1 MRFSAVF
8 GMFLEICFAF
18 DSETDKT
25 PKNSTLFSVVLSLDT
40 IGGGGVEWGK
50 WAFFLIVPEK
60 RRKRRTKTMRKKS
73 LRFISAALAVSMMA
87 STLPVGA
94 FALEVGAGE
103 TTAAVSEQEAATVLS
118 HDGGTINAGHYIME
132 SGNYT
137 GGFTIDTTGDVTIDI
152 TGEVTVTGVVKFLH
166 VTGTGKVIINGTKDG
181 VDQKIKMTTNCK
193 TVDTEDTGI
202 VYLDAAGADVTCN
215 GGDYYSVETS
225 NVVSAYSVFCVKDG
239 SLKLNE
245 VTAEAGNRTGVV
257 DCGKTNSSASVEIHG
272 GSFKASGIDSEVI
285 DCRYKGSVSI
295 YNAKLEMH
303 NGGNYVL
310 SASGSS
316 ADLKIYNS
324 TVVGENENSCVTVQ
338 HGGSFWAENCEFTS
352 VGNQNYNGGLLYML
366 SGKATIKDSNYVAE
380 QNGVTGILA
389 QYLGFASLNGPH
401 KLTVENTKIK
411 GCENA
416 LSFGYDPEGSDIKL
430 KNVTFEDNE
439 TDIYLKNDSSTPT
452 NAPQVELDEGTKDT
466 AGAITVQVANPAEGV
481 QITTKTTGKDYQ
493 QSLKLTSKNDG
504 WLIGYKKDADGDADG
519 EYRYLTQREDDKHFG
534 LNTINAT
541 ATTGEGDD
549 VITLGPYAQLK
560 EGTPVNLTADIPD
573 NARVTGWKAE
583 KIAAEGVTEVYGV
596 VDYDH
601 ENPETAILT
610 MPKGDLTVTA
620 EYEIIVDPGTSDTDY
635 GGDIAAGVV
644 IGGIAA
650 VGAYE
655 VGTGLY
661 RILAMDDVA
670 MPTNRIALAKL
681 LWERAG
687 KPEPE
692 STALYSDISAE
703 DTDAQKAARWAVE
716 QGLMNDA
723 EDGKFHPAFPV
734 SKLRVCLTWENAKQK
749 GLFD

>member
-1 MRFSAVF
+1 
-8 GMFLEICFAF
+8 
-18 DSETDKT
+18 
-25 PKNSTLFSVVLSLDT
+25 
-40 IGGGGVEWGK
+40 
-50 WAFFLIVPEK
+50 
-60 RRKRRTKTMRKKS
+60 MRKKS

-103 TTAAVSEQEAATVLS
+103 TTATVSEQKAATSYRLK
-118 HDGGTINAGHYIME
+118 GGETIDEDFVVANGAVYTL
-132 SGNYT
+132 SGNYSR
-137 GGFTIDTTGDVTIDI
+137 GISITTSKDI
-152 TGEVTVTGVVKFLH
+152 TINIEGEVTVTGVVKFLY
-166 VTGTGKVIINGTKDG
+166 VTGTGKLIINGTKDG
-181 VDQKIKMTTNCK
+181 AAIKMTTNCEA
-193 TVDTEDTGI
+193 VDTIDSGI

-215 GGDYYSVETS
+215 GGDYYSEETS
-225 NVVSAYSVFCVKDG
+225 DVVSTYSVFCVKDG

-245 VTAEAGNRTGVV
+245 VIAEAGNLTSVV
-257 DCGKTNSSASVEIHG
+257 DCGVYTTSSLATVEIQG
-272 GSFKASGIDSEVI
+272 GTFKAAGRSSGVI
-285 DCRYKGSVSI
+285 DCGNKGTMTI
-295 YNAKLEMH
+295 NNATLEMH

-310 SASGSS
+310 AAYGSS
-316 ADLKIYNS
+316 AELKIYNS
-324 TVVGENENSCVTVQ
+324 TVVGENEYSCVTVQ
-338 HGGSFWAENCEFTS
+338 FGGSFWAENCKFTS
-352 VGNQNYNGGLLYML
+352 VGNQNYNGGLLFML
-366 SGKATIKDSNYVAE
+366 SGEATIKDSSYVAK
-380 QNGVTGILA
+380 QSGVNGIHTSYMFYV
-389 QYLGFASLNGPH
+389 SKGPH
-401 KLTVENTKIK
+401 KLTVENTEIK

-430 KNVTFEDNE
+430 KNVTFEDNK
-439 TDIYLKNDSSTPT
+439 TDIYLSNDSSTLT

-466 AGAITVQVANPAEGV
+466 AGAITVEVAHPAEGV
-481 QITTKTTGKDYQ
+481 QITTKTTGEDYQ
-493 QSLKLTSKNDG
+493 QNLKLTSKNDD
-504 WLIGYKKDADGDADG
+504 WLIGYKKDADG
-519 EYRYLTQREDDKHFG
+519 EYRYLTQRKDDKYFG

-541 ATTGEGDD
+541 ATTGEGDN
-549 VITLGPYAQLK
+549 VTTLESYAQVK
-560 EGTPVNLTADIPD
+560 ENTEVTLTANILEGKQFSHWKVEK
-573 NARVTGWKAE
+573 VTADSVEDVSE
-583 KIAAEGVTEVYGV
+583 KVKI
-596 VDYDH
+596 DYKDP
-601 ENPETAILT
+601 ENPETATLT
-610 MPKGDLTVTA
+610 MPNYDIFVTA
-620 EYEIIVDPGTSDTDY
+620 EYEEGATVDPGTSDTDY

-716 QGLMNDA
+716 QELLNDA

-734 SKLRVCLTWENAKQK
+734 SKLRVCLTWEKAKQK

>member
-1 MRFSAVF
+1 
-8 GMFLEICFAF
+8 
-18 DSETDKT
+18 
-25 PKNSTLFSVVLSLDT
+25 
-40 IGGGGVEWGK
+40 
-50 WAFFLIVPEK
+50 
-60 RRKRRTKTMRKKS
+60 MRKKS

-103 TTAAVSEQEAATVLS
+103 TTATVSEQKAATS
-118 HDGGTINAGHYIME
+118 HRLNGNETIDEDFVVANGTVYTL

-137 GGFTIDTTGDVTIDI
+137 QGITIETKQDITINIDDEVTI
-152 TGEVTVTGVVKFLH
+152 TGVAKFLD
-166 VTGTGKVIINGTKDG
+166 VTGTGKVTINGTKGG
-181 VDQKIKMTTNCK
+181 VDQKIKMTTNFEAVG
-193 TVDTEDTGI
+193 TGDTGI

-215 GGDYYSVETS
+215 GGDYYSAETS
-225 NVVSAYSVFCVKDG
+225 DVVSTYSVFCVKDG

-245 VTAEAGNRTGVV
+245 VIAEAGNLTSVV
-257 DCGKTNSSASVEIHG
+257 DCGVYTTSSLATVEIQG
-272 GSFKASGIDSEVI
+272 GTFKAAGRSSGVI
-285 DCRYKGSVSI
+285 DCGNKGTMTI
-295 YNAKLEMH
+295 NNATLEMH

-310 SASGSS
+310 AACGSS
-316 ADLKIYNS
+316 AELKIYNS
-324 TVVGENENSCVTVQ
+324 TVVGENEHSCVTVQ
-338 HGGSFWAENCEFTS
+338 FGGSFWAENCKFTS
-352 VGNQNYNGGLLYML
+352 VGNQSYNGGLLFML
-366 SGKATIKDSNYVAE
+366 SGEATIKDSSYVAK
-380 QNGVTGILA
+380 QSGVNGIRTSYMFYV
-389 QYLGFASLNGPH
+389 SKGPH
-401 KLTVENTKIK
+401 KLTVENTEIK

-430 KNVTFEDNE
+430 KNVTFEDNK
-439 TDIYLKNDSSTPT
+439 TDIYLENDENTPA
-452 NAPQVELDEGTKDT
+452 NAPHVELDENTKDT
-466 AGAITVQVANPAEGV
+466 AGAITVEVAHPANGV

-504 WLIGYKKDADGDADG
+504 WLIGYKKDADADG
-519 EYRYLTQREDDKHFG
+519 EYRYLTKREGNDYYG

-541 ATTGEGDD
+541 ATTGEGDN
-549 VITLGPYAQLK
+549 VTTLETYAQVK
-560 EGTPVNLTADIPD
+560 EGTPVNLTA
-573 NARVTGWKAE
+573 NAAPGGKKFARWKVEKVADGTPVTGLLDAE
-583 KIAAEGVTEVYGV
+583 TENTENTSFSMPE
-596 VDYDH
+596 YDV
-601 ENPETAILT
+601 II
-610 MPKGDLTVTA
+610 TA
-620 EYEIIVDPGTSDTDY
+620 EYEDEIIVDPGTGDSDY

-749 GLFD
+749 GLFDKTEA

>member
-1 MRFSAVF
+1 
-8 GMFLEICFAF
+8 
-18 DSETDKT
+18 
-25 PKNSTLFSVVLSLDT
+25 
-40 IGGGGVEWGK
+40 
-50 WAFFLIVPEK
+50 
-60 RRKRRTKTMRKKS
+60 MRKKS

-103 TTAAVSEQEAATVLS
+103 TTAAVSEQEPATVLS

-132 SGNYT
+132 GGNYT

-152 TGEVTVTGVVKFLH
+152 TGEVTVTGVFKFLH

-181 VDQKIKMTTNCK
+181 VDQKIKMTT
-193 TVDTEDTGI
+193 TFREVDTEDTGI

-324 TVVGENENSCVTVQ
+324 TVVGANEKSCVTVQ

-352 VGNQNYNGGLLYML
+352 VGNKNCNGGLLYML
-366 SGKATIKDSNYVAE
+366 SGEATIKDSNYVAE

-389 QYLGFASLNGPH
+389 QYLAFAFLNGPH

-411 GCENA
+411 GCEKAFN
-416 LSFGYDPEGSDIKL
+416 LDYDPEGSDIKL

-439 TDIYLKNDSSTPT
+439 TDLYLKNSTETPT

-466 AGAITVQVANPAEGV
+466 AGAITVEVANPAEGV
-481 QITTKTTGKDYQ
+481 QITTKTTDKDYQ
-493 QSLKLTSKNDG
+493 QNLKLTSKNDG

-519 EYRYLTQREDDKHFG
+519 EYRYLTRRESDKHFG

-541 ATTGEGDD
+541 ATTGEGDNA
-549 VITLGPYAQLK
+549 ITLEPYAQVK
-560 EGTPVNLTADIPD
+560 EDTEVTLTANAAPEGKKFARWKVEKVADGTPV
-573 NARVTGWKAE
+573 TGLLDAE
-583 KIAAEGVTEVYGV
+583 TENTENTSFSMPE
-596 VDYDH
+596 YDV
-601 ENPETAILT
+601 II
-610 MPKGDLTVTA
+610 TA
-620 EYEIIVDPGTSDTDY
+620 EYEDEITVDPGTGDSDY

-716 QGLMNDA
+716 QELLNDA

-734 SKLRVCLTWENAKQK
+734 SKLRVCLTWEKAKQK

>member
-1 MRFSAVF
+1 
-8 GMFLEICFAF
+8 
-18 DSETDKT
+18 
-25 PKNSTLFSVVLSLDT
+25 
-40 IGGGGVEWGK
+40 
-50 WAFFLIVPEK
+50 
-60 RRKRRTKTMRKKS
+60 MRKKS

-103 TTAAVSEQEAATVLS
+103 TTAAVSEQKAATS
-118 HDGGTINAGHYIME
+118 HRLGGSEIIGEGFVEAYGTVYTL

-137 GGFTIDTTGDVTIDI
+137 QGITIETKQDITINIDDTVTI
-152 TGEVTVTGVVKFLH
+152 TGVAKFLD
-166 VTGTGKVIINGTKDG
+166 VTGTGKVTINGTKDG
-181 VDQKIKMTTNCK
+181 VNQKIKMTTDCNVMN
-193 TVDTEDTGI
+193 TGDTGV
-202 VYLDAAGADVTCN
+202 VYLEAAGADVTCN
-215 GGDYYSVETS
+215 GGDYYSEETS
-225 NVVSAYSVFCVKDG
+225 DAVSTYSVFCVKDG

-245 VTAEAGNRTGVV
+245 VIAEAGKLTRVV
-257 DCGKTNSSASVEIHG
+257 DCGVYTTSSLATVEIQEG
-272 GSFKASGIDSEVI
+272 TFKAAGNDSGVI
-285 DCRYKGSVSI
+285 HCGNKGTMTI
-295 YNAKLEMH
+295 NNATLEMH

-310 SASGSS
+310 AASGSS
-316 ADLKIYNS
+316 AELKIYNS

-338 HGGSFWAENCEFTS
+338 HGGSFWAENCKFTS

-380 QNGVTGILA
+380 RNSVTGILA
-389 QYLGFASLNGPH
+389 QYLGFAFLNGPH

-416 LSFGYDPEGSDIKL
+416 LSFGYDPEGSDIEL
-430 KNVTFEDNE
+430 KNVTFEDNK
-439 TDIYLKNDSSTPT
+439 TDIYLKNDSSTPA

-466 AGAITVQVANPAEGV
+466 AGAITVEVAYPAEGV

-493 QSLKLTSKNDG
+493 QNLKLTSKNDD
-504 WLIGYKKDADGDADG
+504 WLIGYEKDADG
-519 EYRYLTQREDDKHFG
+519 EYRYLTQRKGDKYFG

-541 ATTGEGDD
+541 ATTGEGDNAT
-549 VITLGPYAQLK
+549 TLESYAQLT
-560 EGTPVNLTADIPD
+560 EGTPVKLTADIPGGKPC
-573 NARVTGWKAE
+573 TGWKVE
-583 KIAAEGVTEVYGV
+583 KIAAEGVTEVHDAGV
-596 VDYDH
+596 IKYDP
-601 ENPETAILT
+601 ENPETATLT
-610 MPKGDLTVTA
+610 MPDYDIFVTA
-620 EYEIIVDPGTSDTDY
+620 EYEYEDGSVDPGTSDTDY

-661 RILAMDDVA
+661 RITQMDDVA
-670 MPTNRIALAKL
+670 MPANRLALAKL

-716 QGLMNDA
+716 QELLNDA

>member
-1 MRFSAVF
+1 
-8 GMFLEICFAF
+8 
-18 DSETDKT
+18 
-25 PKNSTLFSVVLSLDT
+25 
-40 IGGGGVEWGK
+40 
-50 WAFFLIVPEK
+50 
-60 RRKRRTKTMRKKS
+60 MRKKS

-103 TTAAVSEQEAATVLS
+103 TTATVSEQKAATS
-118 HDGGTINAGHYIME
+118 HRLEGGKIIDEGFVEANGTVYTL

-137 GGFTIDTTGDVTIDI
+137 QGISITTSKDI
-152 TGEVTVTGVVKFLH
+152 TINIEGEVTVTGVAKFLH
-166 VTGTGKVIINGTKDG
+166 VTGTGKVTINGTKDG
-181 VDQKIKMTTNCK
+181 ANQNIKMK
-193 TVDTEDTGI
+193 TDCDVMNTGDTGI

-215 GGDYYSVETS
+215 GGDYYSAETS
-225 NVVSAYSVFCVKDG
+225 DVVSAYSVFCVKDG
-239 SLKLNE
+239 SLKLNA
-245 VTAEAGNRTGVV
+245 VTAEAGNRTDVV
-257 DCGKTNSSASVEIHG
+257 DCGNSSASVEIHG
-272 GSFKASGIDSEVI
+272 GSFKASGIDSGVI
-285 DCRYKGSVSI
+285 DCNSKGTI
-295 YNAKLEMH
+295 YNATLEMH
-303 NGGNYVL
+303 NGGAYVL
-310 SASGSS
+310 AASGSS

-324 TVVGENENSCVTVQ
+324 TVVGENEHSCVTVQ

-352 VGNQNYNGGLLYML
+352 VGNRNYHGGLLYML
-366 SGKATIKDSNYVAE
+366 SGEATIKDSNYVAK

-389 QYLGFASLNGPH
+389 QYLGFAFLNGPH

-439 TDIYLKNDSSTPT
+439 TDIYLKNDSSTPA
-452 NAPQVELDEGTKDT
+452 NAPQVELDENTKDT
-466 AGAITVQVANPAEGV
+466 AGAITVEVAHPAEGV

-493 QSLKLTSKNDG
+493 QNLKLASKNDD
-504 WLIGYKKDADGDADG
+504 WLIGYKKDADG
-519 EYRYLTQREDDKHFG
+519 EYRYLTQRKDDKYFG

-541 ATTGEGDD
+541 ATTGEGDN
-549 VITLGPYAQLK
+549 VTTLEPYAQLK
-560 EGTPVNLTADIPD
+560 EGTPVKLTADILEGKKF
-573 NARVTGWKAE
+573 ARWKVEKVADGTPVTGLLDAE
-583 KIAAEGVTEVYGV
+583 TENTENTSFSMPE
-596 VDYDH
+596 YDV
-601 ENPETAILT
+601 II
-610 MPKGDLTVTA
+610 TA
-620 EYEIIVDPGTSDTDY
+620 EYEDEIIVDPGTSDTDY

-716 QGLMNDA
+716 QELLNDA

-734 SKLRVCLTWENAKQK
+734 SKLRVCLTWEKAKQK
-749 GLFD
+749 GLFDKTEA

>member
-1 MRFSAVF
+1 
-8 GMFLEICFAF
+8 
-18 DSETDKT
+18 
-25 PKNSTLFSVVLSLDT
+25 
-40 IGGGGVEWGK
+40 
-50 WAFFLIVPEK
+50 
-60 RRKRRTKTMRKKS
+60 MRKKS

-94 FALEVGAGE
+94 FALEVGAADP
-103 TTAAVSEQEAATVLS
+103 AATVSEQKAATS
-118 HDGGTINAGHYIME
+118 HRLEGGKIIDEGFVEAHGTVYTL

-137 GGFTIDTTGDVTIDI
+137 QGISITTSKDI
-152 TGEVTVTGVVKFLH
+152 TINIEGEVTVTGVDKFLD
-166 VTGTGKVIINGTKDG
+166 VTGTGKVTINGTKDG
-181 VDQKIKMTTNCK
+181 AAIKMTTNGEAVG
-193 TVDTEDTGI
+193 TVDTGI

-215 GGDYYSVETS
+215 GGDYYSAETS
-225 NVVSAYSVFCVKDG
+225 DVNSSYSVFCVKDG
-239 SLKLNE
+239 SLKLNA
-245 VTAEAGNRTGVV
+245 VTAEAGNRTDVV
-257 DCGKTNSSASVEIHG
+257 DCGNSSASVEIHG
-272 GSFKASGIDSEVI
+272 GSFKASGIDSGVI

-295 YNAKLEMH
+295 YNATLEMH
-303 NGGNYVL
+303 NGGSYVL
-310 SASGSS
+310 AASGSS

-324 TVVGENENSCVTVQ
+324 TVVGENEHSCVTVQ

-352 VGNQNYNGGLLYML
+352 VGNRNYHGGLLYML
-366 SGKATIKDSNYVAE
+366 SGEATIKDSNYVAK

-389 QYLGFASLNGPH
+389 QYLGFAFLNGPH

-430 KNVTFEDNE
+430 KNVTFEDNK
-439 TDIYLKNDSSTPT
+439 TDIYLSNDSSTPT

-466 AGAITVQVANPAEGV
+466 TGAITVQVANPAEGV

-493 QSLKLTSKNDG
+493 QSLKLTSKNAG
-504 WLIGYKKDADGDADG
+504 WLIGYEKDADGDADG
-519 EYRYLTQREDDKHFG
+519 EYRYLTQRKGNDYYG
-534 LNTINAT
+534 LNTIDAT
-541 ATTGEGDD
+541 ATTSEGDN
-549 VITLGPYAQLK
+549 VTTLEPYAQVK
-560 EGTPVNLTADIPD
+560 ENTEVTLTANILEGKQFFHWKVEK
-573 NARVTGWKAE
+573 VTADSVEDVSE
-583 KIAAEGVTEVYGV
+583 KVKI
-596 VDYDH
+596 DYKDP
-601 ENPETAILT
+601 ENPETATLT
-610 MPKGDLTVTA
+610 MPNYDIFVTA
-620 EYEIIVDPGTSDTDY
+620 EYKEGATVDPGTSDTDY

-716 QGLMNDA
+716 QELLNDA

-734 SKLRVCLTWENAKQK
+734 SKLRVCLTWEKAKQK
-749 GLFD
+749 GLFDKTEA

>member
-1 MRFSAVF
+1 
-8 GMFLEICFAF
+8 
-18 DSETDKT
+18 
-25 PKNSTLFSVVLSLDT
+25 
-40 IGGGGVEWGK
+40 
-50 WAFFLIVPEK
+50 
-60 RRKRRTKTMRKKS
+60 MRKKS

-103 TTAAVSEQEAATVLS
+103 TTAAVSEQKAATS
-118 HDGGTINAGHYIME
+118 HRLGGSEIIGEGFVEAYGTVYTL

-137 GGFTIDTTGDVTIDI
+137 QGITIETKQDITINIDDEVTI
-152 TGEVTVTGVVKFLH
+152 TGVAKFLD
-166 VTGTGKVIINGTKDG
+166 VTGTGKVTINGTKDG
-181 VDQKIKMTTNCK
+181 VNQKIKMTTDCNVMN
-193 TVDTEDTGI
+193 TGDTGV
-202 VYLDAAGADVTCN
+202 VYLEAAGADVTCN
-215 GGDYYSVETS
+215 GGDYYSEETS
-225 NVVSAYSVFCVKDG
+225 DAVSTYSVFCVKDG

-245 VTAEAGNRTGVV
+245 VIAEAGKLTRVV
-257 DCGKTNSSASVEIHG
+257 DCGVYTTSSLATVEIQEG
-272 GSFKASGIDSEVI
+272 TFKAAGNNSGVI
-285 DCRYKGSVSI
+285 HCGNKGTMTI
-295 YNAKLEMH
+295 NNATLEMH

-310 SASGSS
+310 AASGSS
-316 ADLKIYNS
+316 AELKIYNS

-338 HGGSFWAENCEFTS
+338 HGGSFWAENCKFTS

-380 QNGVTGILA
+380 RNSVTGILA
-389 QYLGFASLNGPH
+389 QYLGFAFLNGPH

-430 KNVTFEDNE
+430 KNVTFENNE
-439 TDIYLKNDSSTPT
+439 TDIYLKNDSSTPA

-466 AGAITVQVANPAEGV
+466 AGAITVEVAHPAEGV

-504 WLIGYKKDADGDADG
+504 WLIGYEKDADGDADG
-519 EYRYLTQREDDKHFG
+519 EYRYLTQRKGDKYFG

-541 ATTGEGDD
+541 ATTGKGDN
-549 VITLGPYAQLK
+549 VTTLGPYAQLK
-560 EGTPVNLTADIPD
+560 EGTPVKLTADIPD
-573 NARVTGWKAE
+573 NARVTGWKVE
-583 KIAAEGVTEVYGV
+583 KIAAEGVIEVYGV

-601 ENPETAILT
+601 ENPETATLT
-610 MPKGDLTVTA
+610 MPNYDIFVTA
-620 EYEIIVDPGTSDTDY
+620 EYEEGATVDPGTGDSDY

-716 QGLMNDA
+716 QELLNDA

>member
-1 MRFSAVF
+1 
-8 GMFLEICFAF
+8 
-18 DSETDKT
+18 
-25 PKNSTLFSVVLSLDT
+25 
-40 IGGGGVEWGK
+40 
-50 WAFFLIVPEK
+50 
-60 RRKRRTKTMRKKS
+60 MRKKS

-94 FALEVGAGE
+94 FALEVGAADP
-103 TTAAVSEQEAATVLS
+103 AATVSEQEAAKS
-118 HDGGTINAGHYIME
+118 HRLDGGEKIGEEFVEAKGTVYTL

-137 GGFTIDTTGDVTIDI
+137 KGITIETKQDITINIDDEVTI
-152 TGEVTVTGVVKFLH
+152 TGVAKFLH
-166 VTGTGKVIINGTKDG
+166 VTGTGKVTINGTKDG
-181 VDQKIKMTTNCK
+181 ADQNIKMK
-193 TVDTEDTGI
+193 TDCDVMNTGDTGI

-215 GGDYYSVETS
+215 GGDYYSKETS
-225 NVVSAYSVFCVKDG
+225 HVGASYSVFCVKDG

-245 VTAEAGNRTGVV
+245 VTAEAGKRTDVV
-257 DCGKTNSSASVEIHG
+257 DCGETNSSATNSSASVEIHG
-272 GSFKASGIDSEVI
+272 GSFKASGISSGVI
-285 DCRYKGSVSI
+285 DCNSKGTI
-295 YNAKLEMH
+295 YNATLEMH

-310 SASGSS
+310 DAIGSS
-316 ADLKIYNS
+316 AELKIYNS

-338 HGGSFWAENCEFTS
+338 FGGSFWAENCEFTS

-366 SGKATIKDSNYVAE
+366 SGEATIKDSSYVTKQSGA
-380 QNGVTGILA
+380 TGILA
-389 QYLGFASLNGPH
+389 QYLNFASLNGPH

-430 KNVTFEDNE
+430 KNVTFEDNK
-439 TDIYLKNDSSTPT
+439 TDIYLSNDSSTPT

-493 QSLKLTSKNDG
+493 QNLKLTGKNDD
-504 WLIGYKKDADGDADG
+504 WLIGYEKGADG
-519 EYRYLTQREDDKHFG
+519 EYRYLTQRKGNEYYG

-541 ATTGEGDD
+541 ATTGKGDN
-549 VITLGPYAQLK
+549 VTTLGPYAQLK
-560 EGTPVNLTADIPD
+560 EGTPVKLTADIPD
-573 NARVTGWKAE
+573 NARVTGWKVE
-583 KIAAEGVTEVYGV
+583 KIAAEGVIEVYGV

-601 ENPETAILT
+601 ENPETATLT
-610 MPKGDLTVTA
+610 MPNYDIFVTA
-620 EYEIIVDPGTSDTDY
+620 EYEEGATVDPGTGDSDY

-644 IGGIAA
+644 IGGIAV

-661 RILAMDDVA
+661 RITQMDDAA
-670 MPTNRIALAKL
+670 MPANRIALAEL
-681 LWERAG
+681 MWERAG

-692 STALYSDISAE
+692 TMTDENLYSDLSAE

-716 QGLMNDA
+716 QELLNDA

-734 SKLRVCLTWENAKQK
+734 SKLRVCLTWENARQK
-749 GLFD
+749 GLFDQNTEA

>member
-1 MRFSAVF
+1 
-8 GMFLEICFAF
+8 
-18 DSETDKT
+18 
-25 PKNSTLFSVVLSLDT
+25 
-40 IGGGGVEWGK
+40 
-50 WAFFLIVPEK
+50 
-60 RRKRRTKTMRKKS
+60 MRKKS

-103 TTAAVSEQEAATVLS
+103 TTAAVSEQKAATS
-118 HDGGTINAGHYIME
+118 HRLGGGEIIGEGLVETYGTVYTL

-137 GGFTIDTTGDVTIDI
+137 QGITIETKQDITINIDDEVTI
-152 TGEVTVTGVVKFLH
+152 TGVAKFLD
-166 VTGTGKVIINGTKDG
+166 VTGTGKVTINGTKDG
-181 VDQKIKMTTNCK
+181 VDQKIKMTTDCNVMN
-193 TVDTEDTGI
+193 TGDTGV
-202 VYLDAAGADVTCN
+202 VYLEAAGADVTCN
-215 GGDYYSVETS
+215 GGDYYSEETS
-225 NVVSAYSVFCVKDG
+225 DAVSTYSVFCVKDG

-245 VTAEAGNRTGVV
+245 VTAEAGWNTHVINCEG
-257 DCGKTNSSASVEIHG
+257 NSSASVEIHG
-272 GSFKASGIDSEVI
+272 GNFKASESNSGGID
-285 DCRYKGSVSI
+285 CGGKGSVSI
-295 YNAKLEMH
+295 YNAKVES
-303 NGGNYVL
+303 GNYVL
-310 SASGSS
+310 AVGGSS
-316 ADLKIYNS
+316 AELKIYNS
-324 TVVGENENSCVTVQ
+324 TVVGENKSSCVTVQ
-338 HGGSFWAENCEFTS
+338 YGGSFWAENCEFTS
-352 VGNQNYNGGLLYML
+352 VGNQSYSGGFLYML

-380 QNGVTGILA
+380 QNGLTGILA
-389 QYLGFASLNGPH
+389 QYLTVPGLTGPH

-411 GCENA
+411 GCKEAFN
-416 LSFGYDPEGSDIKL
+416 LEYDPEGSDIKL
-430 KNVTFEDNE
+430 KNVTFENNE
-439 TDIYLKNDSSTPT
+439 TDIYLENDSSTPA
-452 NAPQVELDEGTKDT
+452 NAPHVELDKGTKDT
-466 AGAITVQVANPAEGV
+466 AGAITVQVANPADGV

-493 QSLKLTSKNDG
+493 QNLKLTGKNDD
-504 WLIGYKKDADGDADG
+504 WLIGYKKDADG
-519 EYRYLTQREDDKHFG
+519 EYRYLTQRKGNEYYG

-541 ATTGEGDD
+541 ATTGEGDN
-549 VITLGPYAQLK
+549 VTTLGPYAQVK

-573 NARVTGWKAE
+573 NARVTGWKVE
-583 KIAAEGVTEVYGV
+583 KIAADGVTEMQGV
-596 VDYDH
+596 VEYDA
-601 ENPETAILT
+601 ENPETATLT
-610 MPKGDLTVTA
+610 MPDDDIFVTA
-620 EYEIIVDPGTSDTDY
+620 EYEEGATGDPGTSDTDY

-716 QGLMNDA
+716 QELLNDA

>member
-1 MRFSAVF
+1 
-8 GMFLEICFAF
+8 
-18 DSETDKT
+18 
-25 PKNSTLFSVVLSLDT
+25 
-40 IGGGGVEWGK
+40 
-50 WAFFLIVPEK
+50 
-60 RRKRRTKTMRKKS
+60 MRKKS

-103 TTAAVSEQEAATVLS
+103 TTAAVSEQKAATS
-118 HDGGTINAGHYIME
+118 HRLEGGKIIDEGFVEANGTVYTL

-137 GGFTIDTTGDVTIDI
+137 QGITIETKQDITINIDDEVTI
-152 TGEVTVTGVVKFLH
+152 TGVAKFLD
-166 VTGTGKVIINGTKDG
+166 VTGTGKVTINGTKDG
-181 VDQKIKMTTNCK
+181 VDQKIKMTTDFGVIN
-193 TVDTEDTGI
+193 TGDTGI

-215 GGDYYSVETS
+215 GGDYYSKETS
-225 NVVSAYSVFCVKDG
+225 HVSSSYSVFCVNDG

-245 VTAEAGNRTGVV
+245 VTAEAGWNTYVINCEG
-257 DCGKTNSSASVEIHG
+257 NSSASVEIHG
-272 GSFKASGIDSEVI
+272 GNFKASESTSGGIACGD
-285 DCRYKGSVSI
+285 KGSVSI
-295 YNAKLEMH
+295 YNAKVES
-303 NGGNYVL
+303 GNYVL
-310 SASGSS
+310 AVGGSS
-316 ADLKIYNS
+316 AELKIYNS

-352 VGNQNYNGGLLYML
+352 VGNKNYNGGLLYML

-380 QNGVTGILA
+380 RNGVTGILA
-389 QYLGFASLNGPH
+389 QYLTVPGLTGPH

-416 LSFGYDPEGSDIKL
+416 LSFGYDPEGSDIEL

-439 TDIYLKNDSSTPT
+439 TDIYLKNDSSTPA

-504 WLIGYKKDADGDADG
+504 WLIGYEKDADGDADG
-519 EYRYLTQREDDKHFG
+519 EYRYLTKRKGDKYFG

-541 ATTGEGDD
+541 ATTGEGDN
-549 VITLGPYAQLK
+549 VTTLKPYAQLK
-560 EGTPVNLTADIPD
+560 EGTPVKLTADILEGKKF
-573 NARVTGWKAE
+573 ARWKVEKVADGTPVTGLLDAE
-583 KIAAEGVTEVYGV
+583 TENTENTSFSMPE
-596 VDYDH
+596 YDV
-601 ENPETAILT
+601 II
-610 MPKGDLTVTA
+610 TA
-620 EYEIIVDPGTSDTDY
+620 EYENEIVVDPGTGDSDY

>member
-1 MRFSAVF
+1 
-8 GMFLEICFAF
+8 
-18 DSETDKT
+18 
-25 PKNSTLFSVVLSLDT
+25 
-40 IGGGGVEWGK
+40 
-50 WAFFLIVPEK
+50 
-60 RRKRRTKTMRKKS
+60 MRKKS

-103 TTAAVSEQEAATVLS
+103 TTAAVSEQKAATPCHL
-118 HDGGTINAGHYIME
+118 DGGKTIGETFVETYGTVYTL

-137 GGFTIDTTGDVTIDI
+137 QGITIETKQDITINIDDEVTI
-152 TGEVTVTGVVKFLH
+152 TGVAKFLN
-166 VTGTGKVIINGTKDG
+166 VTGTGKVTINGTKDG
-181 VDQKIKMTTNCK
+181 VDQKIKMTTDCNVMN
-193 TVDTEDTGI
+193 TGDTGV
-202 VYLDAAGADVTCN
+202 VYLEAAGADVTCN
-215 GGDYYSVETS
+215 GGDYYSKETS
-225 NVVSAYSVFCVKDG
+225 EVNSTYSVFCVKDG

-245 VTAEAGNRTGVV
+245 VTAEAGERTHVI
-257 DCGKTNSSASVEIHG
+257 DCGGNSSASVEIHG
-272 GSFKASGIDSEVI
+272 GNFKASGINSGGI
-285 DCRYKGSVSI
+285 DCRGKGSVSI
-295 YNAKLEMH
+295 YNAKVES
-303 NGGNYVL
+303 GNYVL
-310 SASGSS
+310 AVGGSS
-316 ADLKIYNS
+316 AELKIYNS

-338 HGGSFWAENCEFTS
+338 SGGSFWAENCEFTS
-352 VGNQNYNGGLLYML
+352 VGNRNYNGGLLYML

-380 QNGVTGILA
+380 RNSVTGILA
-389 QYLGFASLNGPH
+389 QYLDFAFLNGPH

-411 GCENA
+411 GCEKA
-416 LSFGYDPEGSDIKL
+416 FELEYDREGSDIEL

-439 TDIYLKNDSSTPT
+439 TDIYLKNDSSTPA

-493 QSLKLTSKNDG
+493 QNLKLASKNDG
-504 WLIGYKKDADGDADG
+504 WLIGYEKDADGDADG
-519 EYRYLTQREDDKHFG
+519 EYRYLTQRKGDKYFG

-541 ATTGEGDD
+541 ATTGEGDN
-549 VITLGPYAQLK
+549 VTTLKPYAQLK
-560 EGTPVNLTADIPD
+560 EGTPVNLTADILEGKKF
-573 NARVTGWKAE
+573 ARWKVEKVADGTPVTGLLDAE
-583 KIAAEGVTEVYGV
+583 TENTENTSFSMPE
-596 VDYDH
+596 YDV
-601 ENPETAILT
+601 II
-610 MPKGDLTVTA
+610 TA
-620 EYEIIVDPGTSDTDY
+620 EYENESIVDPGTSDTDY

-716 QGLMNDA
+716 QELLNDA

>member
-1 MRFSAVF
+1 
-8 GMFLEICFAF
+8 
-18 DSETDKT
+18 
-25 PKNSTLFSVVLSLDT
+25 
-40 IGGGGVEWGK
+40 
-50 WAFFLIVPEK
+50 
-60 RRKRRTKTMRKKS
+60 MRKKS

-132 SGNYT
+132 GGNYT

-152 TGEVTVTGVVKFLH
+152 TGEVTVTGVFKFLH

-181 VDQKIKMTTNCK
+181 VDQKIKMTT
-193 TVDTEDTGI
+193 TFREVDTEDTGI

-239 SLKLNE
+239 SLKLNK
-245 VTAEAGNRTGVV
+245 VTAEAGNRTDVV

-272 GSFKASGIDSEVI
+272 GSFKASGIDSKVI
-285 DCRYKGSVSI
+285 DCNSKGTI
-295 YNAKLEMH
+295 YNATLEMH

-310 SASGSS
+310 TASGSS

-338 HGGSFWAENCEFTS
+338 HGGSFWAENCKFTS
-352 VGNQNYNGGLLYML
+352 VGNRNYNGGLLYML
-366 SGKATIKDSNYVAE
+366 SGEATIKDSNYVAE

-389 QYLGFASLNGPH
+389 QYLGFAFLNGPH

-411 GCENA
+411 GCEKA

-430 KNVTFEDNE
+430 KNVTFENNK
-439 TDIYLKNDSSTPT
+439 TDIYLSNDSSTPT

-466 AGAITVQVANPAEGV
+466 AGAITVQVANPADGV

-493 QSLKLTSKNDG
+493 QNLKLTGKNDD
-504 WLIGYKKDADGDADG
+504 WLIGYKKDADG
-519 EYRYLTQREDDKHFG
+519 EYRYLTQRKGNEYYG

-541 ATTGEGDD
+541 ATTGEGDN
-549 VITLGPYAQLK
+549 VTTLGPYAQVK

-573 NARVTGWKAE
+573 NARVTGWKVE
-583 KIAAEGVTEVYGV
+583 KIAADGVTEMQGV
-596 VDYDH
+596 VEYDA
-601 ENPETAILT
+601 ENPETATLT
-610 MPKGDLTVTA
+610 MPDDDIFVTA
-620 EYEIIVDPGTSDTDY
+620 EYEEGATGDPGTSDTDY

-716 QGLMNDA
+716 QELLNDA

>member
-1 MRFSAVF
+1 
-8 GMFLEICFAF
+8 
-18 DSETDKT
+18 
-25 PKNSTLFSVVLSLDT
+25 
-40 IGGGGVEWGK
+40 
-50 WAFFLIVPEK
+50 
-60 RRKRRTKTMRKKS
+60 MRKKS

-94 FALEVGAGE
+94 FALEVGAADP
-103 TTAAVSEQEAATVLS
+103 AATVSEQKAATS
-118 HDGGTINAGHYIME
+118 HRLEGGKIIDEGFVEANGTVYTL

-137 GGFTIDTTGDVTIDI
+137 QGISITTSKDI
-152 TGEVTVTGVVKFLH
+152 TINIEGEVTVTGVDKFLD
-166 VTGTGKVIINGTKDG
+166 VTGTGKVTINGTKDG
-181 VDQKIKMTTNCK
+181 AAIKMTTNGEAVG
-193 TVDTEDTGI
+193 TVDTGI

-215 GGDYYSVETS
+215 GGDYYSAETS
-225 NVVSAYSVFCVKDG
+225 DVNSSYSVFCVKDG
-239 SLKLNE
+239 SLKLNA
-245 VTAEAGNRTGVV
+245 VTAEAGNRTDVV
-257 DCGKTNSSASVEIHG
+257 DCGETNSSASVEIHG
-272 GSFKASGIDSEVI
+272 GSFKASGISSGVI

-295 YNAKLEMH
+295 YNATLEMH

-310 SASGSS
+310 DAIGSS
-316 ADLKIYNS
+316 AELKIYNS

-338 HGGSFWAENCEFTS
+338 CGGSFWAENCEFTS

-366 SGKATIKDSNYVAE
+366 SGEATIKDSSYVTKQSGA
-380 QNGVTGILA
+380 TGILA
-389 QYLGFASLNGPH
+389 QYLNFASLNGPH

-411 GCENA
+411 GCEKA
-416 LSFGYDPEGSDIKL
+416 FELDYDPEGSDIKL
-430 KNVTFEDNE
+430 KNVTFEDNK
-439 TDIYLKNDSSTPT
+439 TDIYLSNDSSTLT

-466 AGAITVQVANPAEGV
+466 AGAITVEVAYPAEGV

-493 QSLKLTSKNDG
+493 QNLKLTGKNDD
-504 WLIGYKKDADGDADG
+504 WLIGYEKDADG
-519 EYRYLTQREDDKHFG
+519 EYRYLTQRKDDKYFG

-541 ATTGEGDD
+541 ATTGEGDN
-549 VITLGPYAQLK
+549 VTTLKPYAQLK
-560 EGTPVNLTADIPD
+560 EGTPVKLTADILD
-573 NARVTGWKAE
+573 NARVTGWKVE
-583 KIAAEGVTEVYGV
+583 KIAAEGVIEVYDV

-601 ENPETAILT
+601 ENPETATLT
-610 MPKGDLTVTA
+610 MPDYDIFVTA
-620 EYEIIVDPGTSDTDY
+620 EYKEGATVDPGTSDTDY

-716 QGLMNDA
+716 QELLNDA

-749 GLFD
+749 GLFDKTEA

>member
-1 MRFSAVF
+1 
-8 GMFLEICFAF
+8 
-18 DSETDKT
+18 
-25 PKNSTLFSVVLSLDT
+25 
-40 IGGGGVEWGK
+40 
-50 WAFFLIVPEK
+50 
-60 RRKRRTKTMRKKS
+60 MRKKS

-103 TTAAVSEQEAATVLS
+103 TTATVSEQKAATS
-118 HDGGTINAGHYIME
+118 HPLGGGEIIGEGFVEAYGTVYTL

-137 GGFTIDTTGDVTIDI
+137 KGITIETKQDI
-152 TGEVTVTGVVKFLH
+152 TINIEGEVTVTGVVKFLH
-166 VTGTGKVIINGTKDG
+166 VTGTGKVTINGTKEG
-181 VDQKIKMTTNCK
+181 ANQKIKMTTNCEA
-193 TVDTEDTGI
+193 VDTIDSGI

-215 GGDYYSVETS
+215 GGDYYSEETS
-225 NVVSAYSVFCVKDG
+225 DIWSTYSVFCVKDG
-239 SLKLNE
+239 SLKLNA
-245 VTAEAGNRTGVV
+245 VTAEAGKGTDVV
-257 DCGKTNSSASVEIHG
+257 DCGETNSSATNSSASVEIHG
-272 GSFKASGIDSEVI
+272 GSFKASGTGSGVI

-295 YNAKLEMH
+295 YNAKLEIH
-303 NGGNYVL
+303 NGGSYVL
-310 SASGSS
+310 AASGSS

-324 TVVGENENSCVTVQ
+324 TVVGENEKSCVTVQ

-366 SGKATIKDSNYVAE
+366 SGEATIKDSNYVAE
-380 QNGVTGILA
+380 QNNVTGILA
-389 QYLGFASLNGPH
+389 QYLAFAFLNGPH

-411 GCENA
+411 GCEKA
-416 LSFGYDPEGSDIKL
+416 FELEYDLEGSDIEL

-439 TDIYLKNDSSTPT
+439 TDIYLKNDSSTPA

-466 AGAITVQVANPAEGV
+466 TGAITVEVAHPAEGV

-504 WLIGYKKDADGDADG
+504 WLIGYKKDADG
-519 EYRYLTQREDDKHFG
+519 EYRYLTKREGDNYFG
-534 LNTINAT
+534 LNTIKAT
-541 ATTGEGDD
+541 ATTVEGDN
-549 VITLGPYAQLK
+549 VTTLGPYAQLK
-560 EGTPVNLTADIPD
+560 EDTPVKLTADILEGKKF
-573 NARVTGWKAE
+573 ARWKVEKVADGTPVTGLLDAE
-583 KIAAEGVTEVYGV
+583 TENTENTSFSMPE
-596 VDYDH
+596 YDV
-601 ENPETAILT
+601 II
-610 MPKGDLTVTA
+610 TA
-620 EYEIIVDPGTSDTDY
+620 EYEDEITVDPGTGDSDY

-692 STALYSDISAE
+692 STARYSDISAE

-716 QGLMNDA
+716 QELLNDA

>member
-1 MRFSAVF
+1 
-8 GMFLEICFAF
+8 
-18 DSETDKT
+18 
-25 PKNSTLFSVVLSLDT
+25 
-40 IGGGGVEWGK
+40 
-50 WAFFLIVPEK
+50 
-60 RRKRRTKTMRKKS
+60 MRKKS

-103 TTAAVSEQEAATVLS
+103 TTAAVSEQKAATS
-118 HDGGTINAGHYIME
+118 HRLGGGEIIGEGLVETYGTVYTL

-137 GGFTIDTTGDVTIDI
+137 QGITIETKQDITINIDDEVTI
-152 TGEVTVTGVVKFLH
+152 TGVAKFLD
-166 VTGTGKVIINGTKDG
+166 VTGTGKVTINGTKDG
-181 VDQKIKMTTNCK
+181 VDQKIKMTTDCNVMN
-193 TVDTEDTGI
+193 TGDTGV
-202 VYLDAAGADVTCN
+202 VYLEAAGADVTCN
-215 GGDYYSVETS
+215 GGDYYSEETS
-225 NVVSAYSVFCVKDG
+225 DAVSTYSVFCVKDG

-245 VTAEAGNRTGVV
+245 VIAEAGKLTRVV
-257 DCGKTNSSASVEIHG
+257 DCGVYTTSSLATVEIQRG
-272 GSFKASGIDSEVI
+272 TFKAAGNDSGVI
-285 DCRYKGSVSI
+285 HCGNKGTMTI
-295 YNAKLEMH
+295 NNATLEMH

-310 SASGSS
+310 AASGSS
-316 ADLKIYNS
+316 AELKIYNS
-324 TVVGENENSCVTVQ
+324 TVVGENEHSCVTVQ
-338 HGGSFWAENCEFTS
+338 HGGSFWAENCKFTS

-366 SGKATIKDSNYVAE
+366 SGEATIKDSNYVAE

-411 GCENA
+411 GCKKAFN
-416 LSFGYDPEGSDIKL
+416 LDYDPEGSDIKL

-439 TDIYLKNDSSTPT
+439 TDLYLKNSTETPT

-466 AGAITVQVANPAEGV
+466 AGAITVEVENPANGV
-481 QITTKTTGKDYQ
+481 QITTKTTDEDYQ
-493 QSLKLTSKNDG
+493 QNLKLASKNDG
-504 WLIGYKKDADGDADG
+504 WLIGYKKDADG
-519 EYRYLTQREDDKHFG
+519 EYRYLTQREGDTYFG

-541 ATTGEGDD
+541 ATTGEGDNAT
-549 VITLGPYAQLK
+549 TLESYAQLT
-560 EGTPVNLTADIPD
+560 EGTPVKLTADIPGGKPC
-573 NARVTGWKAE
+573 TGWKVE
-583 KIAAEGVTEVYGV
+583 KIAAEGVTEVHDAGV
-596 VDYDH
+596 IKYDP
-601 ENPETAILT
+601 ENPETATLT
-610 MPKGDLTVTA
+610 MPDYDIFVTA
-620 EYEIIVDPGTSDTDY
+620 EYEYEDGSVDPGTSDTDY

-716 QGLMNDA
+716 QELLNDA